1 MPRTVN
7 GTGQAFD
14 QELNA
19 WNVAKVTA
27 MANMFEDATAFNQ
40 KLDGWDVGASSWAA
54 SGMDFM
60 FWGASSFN
68 QELGW
73 CVHSTVGSTWGGS
86 LNKVTG
92 GTACE
97 ETKCGITQVGCT
109 PPPAAEEEEPPPA
122 EEEEEE
128 EEADPGG

>member
-1 MPRTVN
+1 
-7 GTGQAFD
+7 
-14 QELNA
+14 
-19 WNVAKVTA
+19 
-27 MANMFEDATAFNQ
+27 
-40 KLDGWDVGASSWAA
+40 
-54 SGMDFM
+54 M

-109 PPPAAEEEEPPPA
+109 PPAAAEEEEPPPA